1 MAAKPIEMSTVKQI
15 FQQYNQGCGIKTIAR
30 NLSVSKNTV
39 KSYLDKFRCSKL
51 SIETLLKMDDQA
63 LEKVFHAG
71 DPAYRD
77 NRFDRLKDQLDYY
90 SKELPKVGVNKKLL
104 WEEYRL
110 SQPAGYSLSQF
121 CFHLGQ
127 YQKQKNPSMV
137 LQHQPGE
144 KLFVD
149 FAGKKLCYIDKS
161 TGEIIECQ
169 VFVACL
175 PYSDYSFCMA
185 VNSQKTE
192 DFIHALTC
200 CLNNLGGAPK
210 VLVPDNL
217 KAAVVKADRYEP
229 TINKILEDFA
239 NHYSMS
245 VIPARSRKPKDKA
258 LVENQVKMIYSR
270 VYAKMRNQ
278 QFFSLEDLNKAIVKY
293 TTYHNQTRMQQHD
306 YCREEL
312 FISEEKHLLQ
322 ELPKEA
328 FEIKYYREYTLGQ
341 NNHIYLGEDK
351 HYYSAPYTYIGKIL
365 KVIYTRSMV
374 RIYYNGEQLAVHKR
388 SYIKGKY
395 TTEKEHLCSTHQH
408 YLNRSPQYYKDKAIK
423 QSAALSQLVD
433 LIFSQDKYP
442 EQLYRTCDGL
452 FNLHRNTALQTF
464 NKACEIA
471 INNRVYSYGFIRNI
485 IKNKMA
491 DYEDKLVE
499 QELPKHENLRGKEYY
514 NKQLSLNF
522 K

>member
-1 MAAKPIEMSTVKQI
+1 MAAKPIEMSKVKQI
-15 FQQYNQGCGIKTIAR
+15 LQQHSQGYGRKTIAR
-30 NLSVSKNTV
+30 NLCVSKNTV
-39 KSYLDKFRCSKL
+39 KDYLEKFRCSKL
-51 SIETLLKMDDQA
+51 SLETLLKMDDQA

-71 DPAYRD
+71 DPAYKDGRY
-77 NRFDRLKDQLDYY
+77 NQLKEQLDYY

-110 SQPAGYSLSQF
+110 CHPDGYSLSQF
-121 CFHLGQ
+121 CHHLDQ
-127 YQKQKNPSMV
+127 YLKQKSPSMV
-137 LQHQPGE
+137 LQHHPGE

-149 FAGKKLCYIDKS
+149 FAGKKLSYVDRS

-200 CLNNLGGAPK
+200 CLNSLGGAPK
-210 VLVPDNL
+210 ALVPDNL
-217 KAAVVKADRYEP
+217 KAAVVKASRYEP
-229 TINKILEDFA
+229 AINKVLEDLA
-239 NHYSMS
+239 NHYGMS
-245 VIPARSRKPKDKA
+245 VVPARSRKPKDKA

-278 QFFSLEDLNKAIVKY
+278 IFFSLEDLNKSIAKY
-293 TTYHNQTRMQQHD
+293 TSHHNQTRMQQHD

-322 ELPKEA
+322 ELPKDM
-328 FEIKYYREYTLGQ
+328 FEIKHYREHTLGQ

-351 HYYSAPYTYIGKIL
+351 HYYSAPYTYIGKTL
-365 KVIYTRSMV
+365 KVIYTRSLV
-374 RIYYNGEQLAVHKR
+374 HIYCKGQQLAVHKR
-388 SYIKGKY
+388 SYAKGKY
-395 TTEKEHLCSTHQH
+395 TTDKEHLCSTHQH
-408 YLNRSPQYYKDKAIK
+408 YLNRSPEYYKDR
-423 QSAALSQLVD
+423 AAKLSFNLRRLVD

-452 FNLHRNTALQTF
+452 FNLHRNTDKDTF

-471 INNRVYSYGFIRNI
+471 VSNGICNYGFIQNV
-485 IKNKMA
+485 IKNKMTDCDETPQDRA
-491 DYEDKLVE
+491 
-499 QELPKHENLRGKEYY
+499 LPAHDNIRGKEYY

-522 K
+522 